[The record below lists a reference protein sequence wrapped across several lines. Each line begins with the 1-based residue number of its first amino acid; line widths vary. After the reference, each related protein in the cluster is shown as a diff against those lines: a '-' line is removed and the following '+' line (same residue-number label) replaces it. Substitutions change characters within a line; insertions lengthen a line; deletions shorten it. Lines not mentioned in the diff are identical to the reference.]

1 MQAKHA
7 LVTRV
12 VAVPRAKRAAD
23 ARAASHV
30 EVHQNVGRERTGS
43 GARCP
48 MWGAKCVTLFLGTMA
63 VVAVTGLGVMWKND
77 LFLYMGLGGAIG
89 MLCVVCYDDSE
100 VRP

>member
-1 MQAKHA
+1 
-7 LVTRV
+7 
-12 VAVPRAKRAAD
+12 
-23 ARAASHV
+23 
-30 EVHQNVGRERTGS
+30 
-43 GARCP
+43 